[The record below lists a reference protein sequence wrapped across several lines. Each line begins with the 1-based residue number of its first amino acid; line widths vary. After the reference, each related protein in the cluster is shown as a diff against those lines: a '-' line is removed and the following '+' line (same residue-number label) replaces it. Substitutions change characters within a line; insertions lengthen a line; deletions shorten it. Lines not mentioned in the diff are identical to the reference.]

1 MQPVDTA
8 VVDARLQSARDQF
21 EARLA
26 AIKHDLLLGQAEL
39 ARPLGDDGS
48 AASFR
53 SLSSEDVGA
62 EELTAQAE
70 KLRESLAGFF
80 EQLYPPREGAAL

>member
-1 MQPVDTA
+1 MRGDVADWSASVELSTA

-39 ARPLGDDGS
+39 ARPLCVMS
-48 AASFR
+48 RA
-53 SLSSEDVGA
+53 
-62 EELTAQAE
+62 
-70 KLRESLAGFF
+70 
-80 EQLYPPREGAAL
+80 